1 MKIALFST
9 IALLAGGVT
18 LTTDYT
24 KERTLTIET
33 KIHVTNET
41 TERTRDGEPMDL
53 PGHPKS
59 ENTWHI
65 VQTDTVNAHE
75 GNKPTKVKRHYE
87 TVGGE
92 SVFSMGD
99 QEPRE
104 NELKSP
110 FEGTTLQLSGD
121 GDEVK
126 VEFLEGSKP
135 DHEGALEGHRLALG
149 LDALLPDGE
158 VEKDAKWELD
168 SDQVKRALGTGL
180 FKALYP
186 PPQRDDNAGG
196 GAGGGGGRRGG
207 GMMGRGGGSGLVGMA
222 EWKGKAKLVAL
233 DEEVDGQKC
242 AKVELELSAKGDL
255 PEPQMGGRGRRPGV
269 FEPESAALVSNTY
282 TIEATGTFYFS
293 IQGKHPVRLELEG
306 TTGTETEREMRR
318 RDEDTTSKM
327 HTRSE
332 GKLTVKI
339 EVSQEAAEKK

>member
-1 MKIALFST
+1 MKAALVSA

-24 KERTLTIET
+24 KERTLKIDS
-33 KIHVTNET
+33 KIHVTSET
-41 TERTRDGEPMDL
+41 TEMTRDGEPMDM

-65 VQTDTVNAHE
+65 VQTDTLGAHE

-87 TVGGE
+87 KVGGE
-92 SVFSMGD
+92 TVFSMG
-99 QEPRE
+99 E
-104 NELKSP
+104 NENSRDLESP
-110 FEGTTLQLSGD
+110 FEGATLELSGD

-126 VEFLEGSKP
+126 IEFLEGTKP

-186 PPQRDDNAGG
+186 PPPRDENAGG
-196 GAGGGGGRRGG
+196 GGGGGGGRRGG
-207 GMMGRGGGSGLVGMA
+207 GFMGRGGGSGLVGMA
-222 EWKGKAKLVAL
+222 EWKGKAKLVSL
-233 DEEVDGQKC
+233 DEDVDGQKC

-255 PEPQMGGRGRRPGV
+255 PEPQMGGRGRRPGM

-282 TIEATGTFYFS
+282 SIEASGTFYFS

-306 TTGTETEREMRR
+306 TTGTESEREMRR
-318 RDEDTTSKM
+318 RDEDTTVKM

-339 EVSQEAAEKK
+339 EVSEEAAEKK